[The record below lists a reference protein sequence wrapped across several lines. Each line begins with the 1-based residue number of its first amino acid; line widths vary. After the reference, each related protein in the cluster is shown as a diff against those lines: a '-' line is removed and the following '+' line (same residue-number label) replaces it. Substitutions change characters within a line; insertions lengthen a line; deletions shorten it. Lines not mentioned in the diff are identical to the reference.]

1 MDELVEQLTK
11 FGQSQSNSKNRHF
24 DQKFLNFIPHDD
36 SIFPTLTILNQKTAP
51 IERNNNNI
59 ANCMTVLS
67 SLASSYHYG
76 PATTST
82 TLWDISKSY
91 IAEFGKRL
99 KNIQNLQR
107 QQAEEIFFQK
117 NNLFILEQK
126 LKLQQE
132 ELQQKLSQNDPKS
145 IEKIEFSTQNIETL
159 RAIENMTQSPQQSSS
174 PVYTILLAAITAI
187 ITGIIIVF
195 SNSNSNQVQRQQ
207 QPQQQLQQQPQQ
219 LQQQQQQQ
227 FTSPRLARSGLHT
240 QTPHTRQYYNYSEN

>member
-1 MDELVEQLTK
+1 
-11 FGQSQSNSKNRHF
+11 
-24 DQKFLNFIPHDD
+24 
-36 SIFPTLTILNQKTAP
+36 
-51 IERNNNNI
+51 
-59 ANCMTVLS
+59 MTVLS

-107 QQAEEIFFQK
+107 QQAEEMFFQK
-117 NNLFILEQK
+117 KNLLILEQK

-132 ELQQKLSQNDPKS
+132 ELQHKLLQNDPKS
-145 IEKIEFSTQNIETL
+145 GEKIEFSTQSIETL
-159 RAIENMTQSPQQSSS
+159 RAIENMTQPPQQSSS
-174 PVYTILLAAITAI
+174 SVYTILLAAITAI

-207 QPQQQLQQQPQQ
+207 QQQLQPQQLQPQQ